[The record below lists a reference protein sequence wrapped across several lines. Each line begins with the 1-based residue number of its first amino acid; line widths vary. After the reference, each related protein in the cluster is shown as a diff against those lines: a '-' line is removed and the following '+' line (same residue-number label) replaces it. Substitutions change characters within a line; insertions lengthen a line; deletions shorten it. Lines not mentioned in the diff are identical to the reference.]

1 MLNTINIFEDRKR
14 EIEFYYS
21 ILVEIENG
29 SDKIRT
35 IDNNRFFK
43 ICKSNFI
50 LMLYNLVEACTVNG
64 MMEIYQNLKA
74 DACTYNDVI
83 DEIKNI
89 WSKNKVSEIYG
100 PTTPQITYE
109 NRVKDI
115 INDITTNNPIVLNKS
130 SLGISGN
137 LDARKIKSIC
147 DTHKIR
153 YVLENDGASLKQI
166 KDKRNDLAHGDVSF
180 SNCARDLT
188 INDLNDIKDEVFLFL
203 SGILEGMKKYHD
215 EKLYINR
222 NDNNILISR

>member
-1 MLNTINIFEDRKR
+1 MQNTLSIFEDRKS

-21 ILVEIENG
+21 IMIEINNE
-29 SDKIRT
+29 SDNIRT
-35 IDNNRFFK
+35 IDNSRFFK
-43 ICKSNFI
+43 ISKSNFI

-64 MMEIYQNLKA
+64 MLEIYQNLKV

-100 PTTPQITYE
+100 PTTSQLTYE

-115 INDITTNNPIVLNKS
+115 INDITTNNPIVLSKNA
-130 SLGISGN
+130 LGISGN

-147 DTHKIR
+147 DAHKIR
-153 YVLENDGASLKQI
+153 YVVQNDGASLKQI
-166 KDKRNDLAHGDVSF
+166 KDKRNDLAHGDMSF

-188 INDLNDIKDEVFLFL
+188 IEDLGNIKDEVFNFL

-215 EKLYINR
+215 DKLYIAD
-222 NDNNILISR
+222 NDNEGNPL